1 VARTLLGAIF
11 NRTGATATNTPV
23 PFASRAQ
30 SYGHALFG
38 SNRGTTAQLGA
49 MGSVSTLFAIVNR
62 TAKAEAGVEWGLY
75 RKAKS
80 GLKEDRQQVTSHAAL
95 DLWNRPNEF
104 YTQSVF
110 VEAGAQHKQLTGEQW
125 WVIARDER
133 STLPLELW
141 PIRPDR
147 IAPVPDPE
155 KFLTGYM
162 YTGPDGQQVA
172 LRKEDVIFIRTPH
185 PTDPYRGIGPVQALL
200 TDLDAV
206 RYSAEWNRNFFLNSA
221 EPGGII
227 EVPQGLSD
235 LEFNELRDRWNEQ
248 HKGIANAHR
257 VAILEHG
264 VWKDRKFT
272 QRDMQFVE
280 LRNVSREV
288 IREAF
293 GFPKPM
299 LGAVDDV
306 NRANGDSGE
315 RMFARWLIVPD
326 LEAIRDAL
334 NNQLLPL
341 YGATGQGLEFDFV
354 NPVPDDVDTEAKQL
368 TARANA
374 AKALGETGLWDAD
387 DILSAVGLPEM
398 RRAAVTAPAAPAVP
412 AASWDETVAGL
423 LGRAPSLHNAS
434 TDPLE
439 QMQQDHETALNVLL
453 TDFAPINDG
462 WIDQLGTQIEQAIN
476 DDDTAA
482 LATLTLD
489 SSRAADTVRTALA
502 AAAQQAAD
510 RMADEARR
518 QGVQVTAPQ
527 VDESMSARLRPGQ
540 IVNFGDELTAIATAV
555 ASLIASG
562 LAATAAQE
570 AVRRFL
576 PGVSGSDVANAVK
589 GTLRRLKNVFRR
601 DQLGGA
607 IHRAQN
613 TGRIATLEAAPVAR
627 WVASEKNDGNTCDP
641 CRAIDGTD
649 FTSLADVTAAY
660 GAGPYHACEGGIRC
674 RGTVTAFW
682 DTTGAN

>member
-1 VARTLLGAIF
+1 MARTLLGALL
-11 NRTGATATNTPV
+11 NRTAPATNTPV

-30 SYGHALFG
+30 SYGRGLFG
-38 SNRGTTAQLGA
+38 SSRGTTAELNS

-62 TAKAEAGVEWGLY
+62 TAKAEAGVEWGLW

-80 GLKEDRQQVTSHAAL
+80 GKKEDRTPVVAHAAL
-95 DLWNRPNEF
+95 DLWTRPNAF

-125 WVIARDER
+125 WVLGRVEGI
-133 STLPLELW
+133 SIPLEMW
-141 PIRPDR
+141 PVRPDR
-147 IAPVPDPE
+147 MRPVPDPE
-155 KFLTGYM
+155 TFLSGYM
-162 YTGPDGQQVA
+162 YTGPDGQEVA
-172 LRKEDVIFIRTPH
+172 LRREDVIFIRTPH

-227 EVPQGLSD
+227 EVPARLGD
-235 LEFNELRDRWNEQ
+235 NEFDELRDRWNEQ

-264 VWKDRKFT
+264 KWVDRKFT
-272 QRDMQFVE
+272 QRDMQFAE
-280 LRNVSREV
+280 LRTLSREV

-315 RMFARWLIVPD
+315 RMFARWLMVPD

-341 YGATGQGLEFDFV
+341 FGAAAAGLEFDFV
-354 NPVPDDVDTEAKQL
+354 NPVPEDVDKEAVQL

-374 AKALGETGLWDAD
+374 AKALGETGLWDAT

-398 RRAAVTAPAAPAVP
+398 RRAAAPVAPAP
-412 AASWDETVAGL
+412 AASWDDAVAGL
-423 LGRAPSLHNAS
+423 LGNAPNLRNA

-439 QMQQDHETALNVLL
+439 QMRKDHETALIVLL
-453 TDFAPINDG
+453 TDFNPIGDE
-462 WIDQLGTQIEQAIN
+462 WIDQLGTQIEQAI
-476 DDDTAA
+476 DDDNTAG
-482 LATLTLD
+482 LADLALD
-489 SSRAADTVRTALA
+489 STRAADTVRTALG

-527 VDESMSARLRPGQ
+527 VDESVTARLRPGQ
-540 IVNFGDELTAIATAV
+540 IVNFGDELASIATAV

-576 PGVSGSDVANAVK
+576 PGVSGADVANAVK
-589 GTLRRLKNVFRR
+589 GTLRRLKGAFRR
-601 DQLGGA
+601 DQLGSA
-607 IHRAQN
+607 VHRAQN
-613 TGRIATLEAAPVAR
+613 VGRIATLEAAPVAR
-627 WVASEKNDGNTCDP
+627 WVASEKNDGNTCAP
-641 CRAIDGTD
+641 CKAIDGTT
-649 FTSLADVTAAY
+649 FTTLADVTAAY
-660 GAGPYHACEGGIRC
+660 GAGPYHACEGGNRC

-682 DTTGAN
+682 DTTGGGE